1 MTLARATDN
10 VDAVSIMFFLFME
23 ERVGPRTLG
32 QKKMVVM
39 ANQAGNIDAPLLQH
53 N

>member
-23 ERVGPRTLG
+23 EL
-32 QKKMVVM
+32 VVLWDSKGVI
-39 ANQAGNIDAPLLQH
+39 NW
-53 N
+53 